1 MTAPKA
7 SMLRTAVLT
16 LLLSTISLRFTFGLD
31 APDGSL
37 TRNATVSLSS
47 NSDGNATLAIR
58 DGLDGTFWQSG
69 ACFPTDYIS
78 RPSMNTVYLR
88 CNTSSGA
95 CTASAGTS
103 NLNLTTDGRTDTS
116 TTVALASGRAWLRI
130 SLPSP
135 TNLTRL
141 GFRGVFPAAPASDP
155 TAPTVWLSL
164 ELSNRSLVPALALN
178 GSSSYKFMAL
188 TGSWPDVAALVVA
201 ANASFTVTE
210 LAAQPGG
217 AAGGCYE
224 SATVDMG
231 ALVDVGSVR
240 VRYYSSTSQAAWLL
254 ASQDGS
260 SWAELLPGGL
270 DLSKTGAVWVTPPA
284 AVRARYLMVKHQLVE
299 KDFAKVSIWGID
311 AYPPA
316 PSPPL
321 PAAQPTSL
329 TPPLPLSSRSPTPPP
344 QAQVAQPPTPRPPV
358 LQPPSPPPLGLP
370 NPSPRPP
377 SPTPPPPSSQQSP
390 SPPPPQKLPSPP
402 PTPQTLMPPP
412 PASQTPS
419 PPSPKPPPPPSPKP
433 PTSPPP
439 PSPKPPSPPPPS
451 PKPPSPPPPSPKPPS
466 PPPPSPKPPP
476 PPPPSPKPP
485 SPPPPSPKPPSP
497 PPPSPKPPSPSPPP
511 PRPPPPSPRPPKPQP
526 PPPSPSPPSPRPP
539 LSPPSPPRPP
549 ASSSWNA
556 NAGAV
561 VSYTYGATVIVSSN
575 FDQAAIPNIVDSNDN
590 TQWQSD
596 ACHPTGYTSRPAM
609 NPLLR
614 LCNSSASACTASPA
628 SANLPAATDTSVYTS
643 AAIEPDASKPANASD
658 AAFFAIKLPD
668 GPMTVLSLS
677 VKGWYG
683 LSGGVRAN
691 TTAVYVVMQPPG
703 QAKQRVLAITLKK
716 GVHDYNWVHVRGP
729 WSNVV
734 SVRLESSS
742 RFMLT
747 EVAVQ
752 VTPCVE
758 QAVVDMGAVRAVG
771 VLRFKYWSMDAI
783 NSSLAVSADNV
794 TWDVL
799 RDGMDP
805 TIVSAI
811 ELYLPSMIN
820 IRYIRIRHNV
830 KEDADWRKVY
840 VFGID
845 AYDQYGRWG
854 PPPDPQPHPSSLRAM
869 LGVNG
874 IWGWGFNQFSK
885 TLHAQGKGPDMYTAI
900 ATWGRDYHN
909 LHWDVRSPLN
919 NPKYDTMAKTGTD
932 VFWWLNWDNEYV
944 GWKAAGLKVDASIQF
959 TWDVFPQSK
968 WGTNVTNTTYR
979 LGYAF
984 GKHFG
989 PGRAPANVSLDA
1001 VEVGNEPWVGYNA
1014 SFYREVLRGFARGI
1028 KDADPTFRLLTC
1040 ALQAD
1045 NPLAEGD
1052 SGNFIGARLPQDVA
1066 PLVDVLNTHT
1076 YSWYRELN
1084 GTYLG
1089 VHPEHPGTTMNSL
1102 NNFLAWRT
1110 ANMPGTPVWVTEW
1123 GWDAHLPGEVCDT
1136 TLCVSQH
1143 AQALYAI
1150 RGLLIMARKGVQQ
1163 AIWFFYANGDV
1174 GSGVFT
1180 RSGLRG
1186 SNSTHFPTLPVY
1198 SALSSF
1204 LQLAGSSGF
1213 LGLAAERTDL
1223 YAYLLGPPKQPDGS
1237 TSTAAAA
1244 THLVAWRPVGAGEG
1258 PDEPAA
1264 AANLTLARTPLQAWV
1279 LSGQGATLVTNL
1291 SSVLSLT
1298 GDSSW
1303 SIQVSAIPLLILL
1316 Q

>member
-1 MTAPKA
+1 MQ
-7 SMLRTAVLT
+7 AV
-16 LLLSTISLRFTFGLD
+16 
-31 APDGSL
+31 
-37 TRNATVSLSS
+37 
-47 NSDGNATLAIR
+47 R
-58 DGLDGTFWQSG
+58 DSLDGTFWQSG

-141 GFRGVFPAAPASDP
+141 GFRGVFPAAPTSDP

-164 ELSNRSLVPALALN
+164 ELSNGSLVPALALN

-224 SATVDMG
+224 SAMVDMG

-299 KDFAKVSIWGID
+299 KDWNKASIWGID
-311 AYPPA
+311 AYTPA
-316 PSPPL
+316 
-321 PAAQPTSL
+321 
-329 TPPLPLSSRSPTPPP
+329 
-344 QAQVAQPPTPRPPV
+344 
-358 LQPPSPPPLGLP
+358 
-370 NPSPRPP
+370 
-377 SPTPPPPSSQQSP
+377 PPPPSP
-390 SPPPPQKLPSPP
+390 SPPPPPSPLRPNPPSPAPSPP
-402 PTPQTLMPPP
+402 
-412 PASQTPS
+412 
-419 PPSPKPPPPPSPKP
+419 
-433 PTSPPP
+433 
-439 PSPKPPSPPPPS
+439 PPSPPPPS
-451 PKPPSPPPPSPKPPS
+451 PPLLPPTPP
-466 PPPPSPKPPP
+466 
-476 PPPPSPKPP
+476 
-485 SPPPPSPKPPSP
+485 
-497 PPPSPKPPSPSPPP
+497 
-511 PRPPPPSPRPPKPQP
+511 
-526 PPPSPSPPSPRPP
+526 PSPPSP
-539 LSPPSPPRPP
+539 PSPPAPP
-549 ASSSWNA
+549 PWDVY
-556 NAGAV
+556 AGAV
-561 VSYTYGATVIVSSN
+561 QSYTYGATVIVSSN

-683 LSGGVRAN
+683 LSGGARAN

-703 QAKQRVLAITLKK
+703 QAAQNVLVDILQK
-716 GVHDYNWVHVRGP
+716 GVDDYNWVHVRGP

-752 VTPCVE
+752 VTSCVE
-758 QAVVDMGAVRAVG
+758 EAVVDMGAVRAVG

-854 PPPDPQPHPSSLRAM
+854 HPPDPQPHPSSLRAM

-885 TLHAQGKGPDMYTAI
+885 DLHKQGKGPGMYTAI
-900 ATWGRDYHN
+900 ASWGRNYHN

-919 NPKYDTMAKTGTD
+919 NPKYDTMTKTGTD
-932 VFWWLNWDNEYV
+932 KFWWLNWDNEYV

-959 TWDVFPQSK
+959 TWDVFPQSM
-968 WGTNVTNTTYR
+968 WGTNVTNTTYW

-989 PGRAPANVSLDA
+989 PGHAPANVSLDA
-1001 VEVGNEPWVGYNA
+1001 VEVGNEPWTGYNA
-1014 SFYREVLRGFARGI
+1014 SFYREVLRGYARGI
-1028 KDADPTFRLLTC
+1028 KDADPTFTLLTC
-1040 ALQAD
+1040 ALQAQ
-1045 NPLAEGD
+1045 NPMD
-1052 SGNFIGARLPQDVA
+1052 SGNYIGARLPQDVA

-1163 AIWFFYANGDV
+1163 AIWFFYANGDE

-1237 TSTAAAA
+1237 ASTAAAA